1 MVSIINR
8 SRLTFT
14 QRFTTSTGLRH
25 AAAAH
30 SHTIAMAEDWE
41 QEDWEAEDFK
51 PVLPAK
57 AGAAAEAEEE
67 FETAGQ
73 AVLAKVN
80 QPDMSKF
87 ADEDAED
94 EPAKVDYSI
103 KPQPKKKVEKKY
115 DKGEEYD
122 EPLADPVAEK
132 LRQQR
137 MIEEAD
143 LRAAQELFGGASG
156 SGGSKLDS
164 MLPKSVKDFEE
175 YAEAL
180 VSRYV
185 LVHKDSKNYKVL
197 IKALLRGACEP
208 LSTEDVKEVEN
219 SAGTIRADKVKAE
232 KAAAAAKSKTK
243 KTLNVGKAS
252 KSAGLDEIVYN
263 DLGVD
268 DDYDFM

>member
-1 MVSIINR
+1 VLVLVFIIKR

-57 AGAAAEAEEE
+57 AGAAAAAEEE

-103 KPQPKKKVEKKY
+103 KPQVGQGSRGLHPAAAMKWQSQALHWVDLEKQHCQMWIHTSACLHAQTVY
-115 DKGEEYD
+115 HLGQQCSCIQ
-122 EPLADPVAEK
+122 LAHTG
-132 LRQQR
+132 
-137 MIEEAD
+137 
-143 LRAAQELFGGASG
+143 RA
-156 SGGSKLDS
+156 
-164 MLPKSVKDFEE
+164 M
-175 YAEAL
+175 
-180 VSRYV
+180 
-185 LVHKDSKNYKVL
+185 
-197 IKALLRGACEP
+197 LRGP
-208 LSTEDVKEVEN
+208 
-219 SAGTIRADKVKAE
+219 
-232 KAAAAAKSKTK
+232 AARQCHS
-243 KTLNVGKAS
+243 
-252 KSAGLDEIVYN
+252 
-263 DLGVD
+263 
-268 DDYDFM
+268 